1 MVIIMVNDMYVCLEG
16 IDGSGKSTQLAMLG
30 EWLETCGLEVFRV
43 FEPTESP
50 PGQLIREMLTDSK
63 ATTPHIQRILG
74 LLFAADRMILMD
86 KIRNAEKQGQIVISD
101 RSFYSSLAYQDDP
114 EWILEINRYIKK
126 PDLVILLDVDAKKAL
141 SRFEG
146 KDHFENP
153 KFLKKVRENYLELA
167 QKNNFFVVNANNGVR
182 KVHEDI
188 KIILSPR
195 IGRCV

>member
-1 MVIIMVNDMYVCLEG
+1 M
-16 IDGSGKSTQLAMLG
+16 A
-30 EWLETCGLEVFRV
+30 RA
-43 FEPTESP
+43 
-50 PGQLIREMLTDSK
+50 LISMAL
-63 ATTPHIQRILG
+63 LG

-86 KIRNAEKQGQIVISD
+86 KIREAEKQGKIVISD

-114 EWILEINRYIKK
+114 EWIMGINSYIKK
-126 PDLVILLDVDAKKAL
+126 PDLVILLDADTSHAI

-153 KFLKKVRENYLELA
+153 EFLEKVRNNYLELA

>member
-1 MVIIMVNDMYVCLEG
+1 MNDMYVCLEG
-16 IDGSGKSTQLAMLG
+16 IDGSGKSTQIAMLG
-30 EWLETCGLEVFRV
+30 EWLGAYGLEVLRV
-43 FEPTESP
+43 YEPTESP
-50 PGQLIREMLTDSK
+50 PGQLIREMLTDSR
-63 ATTPHIQRILG
+63 ATNPHFQRILG

-86 KIRNAEKQGQIVISD
+86 KIRDAEKQNKIVISD

-126 PDLVILLDVDAKKAL
+126 PDLVILLDVETDKVI

-153 KFLKKVRENYLELA
+153 EFLKKVRENYLELA
-167 QKNNFFVVNANNGVR
+167 QKHNFLVVNANNGVR

>member
-1 MVIIMVNDMYVCLEG
+1 MVFNMVNDMYVCLEG
-16 IDGSGKSTQLAMLG
+16 IDGSGKSTQIAMLG
-30 EWLETCGLEVFRV
+30 EWLGAYGLEVLRV
-43 FEPTESP
+43 YEPTESP
-50 PGQLIREMLTDSK
+50 PGQLIREMLTDSR
-63 ATTPHIQRILG
+63 ATNPHFQRILG

-86 KIRNAEKQGQIVISD
+86 KIRDAEKQDKIVISD

-126 PDLVILLDVDAKKAL
+126 PDLVILLDVETDKVI

-153 KFLKKVRENYLELA
+153 EFLKKVRENYLELA
-167 QKNNFFVVNANNGVR
+167 QKHNFLVVNANNGVR

>member
-1 MVIIMVNDMYVCLEG
+1 VKSMYVCLEG
-16 IDGSGKSTQLAMLG
+16 IDGSGKSTQLEMLG
-30 EWLETCGLEVFRV
+30 QWLEEYGLKVLKV
-43 FEPTESP
+43 FEPTQSP
-50 PGQLIREMLTDSK
+50 PGKLIREILTYSQ
-63 ATTPHIQRILG
+63 ASTPQYQRILG

-86 KIRNAEKQGQIVISD
+86 KIRDAEKQDKIVISD

-114 EWILEINRYIKK
+114 EWIQEINRYIQK
-126 PDLVILLDVDAKKAL
+126 PDLVILLDLDTELAL

-146 KDHFENP
+146 KDHFENQE
-153 KFLKKVRENYLELA
+153 FLEKVRKNYLELA

>member
-1 MVIIMVNDMYVCLEG
+1 MNDMYVCLEG
-16 IDGSGKSTQLAMLG
+16 IDGSGKSTQIAMLG
-30 EWLETCGLEVFRV
+30 EWLGAYGLEVLRV
-43 FEPTESP
+43 YEPTESP
-50 PGQLIREMLTDSK
+50 PGQLIREMLTDSR
-63 ATTPHIQRILG
+63 ATNPHFQRILG

-86 KIRNAEKQGQIVISD
+86 KIRDAEKQDKIVISD

-126 PDLVILLDVDAKKAL
+126 PDLVILLDVETDKVI

-153 KFLKKVRENYLELA
+153 EFLKKVRENYLELA
-167 QKNNFFVVNANNGVR
+167 QKHNFLVVNANNGVR

>member
-1 MVIIMVNDMYVCLEG
+1 MVNDMYVCLEG
-16 IDGSGKSTQLAMLG
+16 IDGSGKSTQIAMLG
-30 EWLETCGLEVFRV
+30 EWLGAYGLEVLRV
-43 FEPTESP
+43 YEPTESP
-50 PGQLIREMLTDSK
+50 PGQLIREMLTDSR
-63 ATTPHIQRILG
+63 ATNPHFQRILG

-86 KIRNAEKQGQIVISD
+86 KIRDAEKQNKIVISD

-126 PDLVILLDVDAKKAL
+126 PDLVILLDVETDKVI

-153 KFLKKVRENYLELA
+153 EFLKKVRENYLELA
-167 QKNNFFVVNANNGVR
+167 QKHNFLVVNANNGVR

>member
-1 MVIIMVNDMYVCLEG
+1 MYICLEG
-16 IDGSGKSTQLAMLG
+16 IDGSGKSTQLDMLG
-30 EWLETCGLEVFRV
+30 EWLEEYGLEVFRV

-50 PGQLIREMLTDSK
+50 PGRLIREMLTDSR
-63 ATTPHIQRILG
+63 ATTPHFQRILG

-86 KIRNAEKQGQIVISD
+86 KIREAEKQGKIVISD

-114 EWILEINRYIKK
+114 EWIMGINSYIKK
-126 PDLVILLDVDAKKAL
+126 PDLVILLDADTSHAI

-153 KFLKKVRENYLELA
+153 EFLEKVRNNYLELA

>member
-1 MVIIMVNDMYVCLEG
+1 MYVCLEG
-16 IDGSGKSTQLAMLG
+16 IDGSGKSTQLNMLG
-30 EWLETCGLEVFRV
+30 QWLEEYGLEVLQV

-50 PGQLIREMLTDSK
+50 PGQLIREMLTDPK
-63 ATTPHIQRILG
+63 ATTPHFQRILG

-86 KIRNAEKQGQIVISD
+86 RIRDAEKQDKIVISD

-114 EWILEINRYIKK
+114 EWIQEINRYIKK
-126 PDLVILLDVDAKKAL
+126 PDLVILLDVETGNAL
-141 SRFEG
+141 SRCEG

-153 KFLKKVRENYLELA
+153 EFLEKVRKNYLKLA

-182 KVHEDI
+182 KVHADI

-195 IGRCV
+195 IGRCI

>member
-1 MVIIMVNDMYVCLEG
+1 MNSMYVCLEG
-16 IDGSGKSTQLAMLG
+16 IDGSGKSTQLDMLG
-30 EWLETCGLEVFRV
+30 QWLEEYGLEVLRV
-43 FEPTESP
+43 FEPTQSP
-50 PGQLIREMLTDSK
+50 PGKLIREILTDSK
-63 ATTPHIQRILG
+63 ASTPHYQRILG

-86 KIRNAEKQGQIVISD
+86 KIRDAEKQDKIVISD

-114 EWILEINRYIKK
+114 EWIQEINRYIQK
-126 PDLVILLDVDAKKAL
+126 PDLVILLDVDTKQAL

-146 KDHFENP
+146 KDHFENQE
-153 KFLKKVRENYLELA
+153 FLEKVRKNYLELA